1 MSTLLELRG
10 VEKRYDN
17 GTLALERVDL
27 SVYESV
33 YFCNTPRYADDLPEE
48 ARKQLHTLGY
58 NTGQMSVDIFEAPA
72 AAQSWFVLNRI
83 KDIVEA

>member
-27 SVYESV
+27 AVGKHEFFS
-33 YFCNTPRYADDLPEE
+33 L
-48 ARKQLHTLGY
+48 LGRS
-58 NTGQMSVDIFEAPA
+58 GCG
-72 AAQSWFVLNRI
+72 
-83 KDIVEA
+83 K